1 MTNHSTVDY
10 YEVLQVNSTAEPET
24 IHRVYRLLAQRFHPD
39 NKETGDDRRFRLLT
53 EAYQVLSDPEKRARY
68 DLQYTIAREE
78 RWQLASKGAGLE
90 HEAESEQLVRTT
102 VLEVLYARRRYDP
115 NRPGIFVLDLEKLTG
130 TPREHLDFTVW
141 YLTQKKLVQRADNSM
156 LVITADGVDYLE
168 KHQRDLPKRLAA
180 QNDQNE

>member
-53 EAYQVLSDPEKRARY
+53 EAYQVLSNPEERARY
-68 DLQYTIAREE
+68 DLQYNQAREE
-78 RWQLASKGAGLE
+78 RWRLASKGTTLE
-90 HEAESEQLVRTT
+90 SDAESEELVRTT
-102 VLEVLYARRRYDP
+102 VLEVLYARRRYEP
-115 NRPGIFVLDLEKLTG
+115 NGPGIFVLDLEKLTG

-141 YLTQKKLVQRADNSM
+141 YLLQKKLVQRADNST
-156 LVITADGVDYLE
+156 LVITADGVDFLE
-168 KHQRDLPKRLAA
+168 QHHRTRPKRLAA
-180 QNDQNE
+180 QNDPSN